1 VSLLKTLFLAA
12 RPKTLTAGLSPVLI
26 GTSLAWSQAEDQN
39 KGFDF
44 IFTALITL
52 FTALLIQVLTNYV
65 NDLWDYKKGS
75 DTEIRIGPARAL
87 ASGRISQYTMERCI
101 YVLTLIILLC
111 GIYLVIKGGVP
122 ILIIGIL
129 SIIGAYAYTAG
140 PYPLAHNGLGETFVL
155 LFFGPI
161 AVMGTE
167 YLLLQENSLASFIFG
182 ISAGCL
188 ATVILVINNMRD
200 IQEDQITGKRTL
212 AARFG
217 KNFAL
222 NEILLLYSVPFILCL
237 CLAITD
243 DKYSNLVFL
252 ILLIPFPY
260 MTIRKLYKISKGE
273 DFNILLAQSGA
284 FLLIFSLILSFSI
297 LI

>member
-1 VSLLKTLFLAA
+1 VSLLKILFFAA
-12 RPKTLTAGLSPVLI
+12 RPKTLAAGLSPVLI
-26 GTSLAWSQAEDQN
+26 GVSLAWSEVVDKE

-44 IFTALITL
+44 FFISLITL
-52 FTALLIQVLTNYV
+52 LTALLIQILTNYV

-75 DTEIRIGPARAL
+75 DTKIRMGPERAL
-87 ASGRISQYTMERCI
+87 ASGRISQNTMERCI
-101 YVLTLIILLC
+101 YVLTLIILLL
-111 GIYLVIKGGVP
+111 GVYLVMKGGVP

-140 PYPLAHNGLGETFVL
+140 PYPLAHNGLGEFFVL
-155 LFFGPI
+155 IFFGPI

-167 YLLLQENSLASFIFG
+167 YLLIQENSLASFIFG

-222 NEILLLYSVPFILCL
+222 NEITILYSIPFILCL
-237 CLAITD
+237 CLVIINDA
-243 DKYSNLVFL
+243 YSKLAYLIFL
-252 ILLIPFPY
+252 LPFPY
-260 MTIRKLYKISKGE
+260 MTVQKLFKTSKGE
-273 DFNILLAQSGA
+273 DFNSLLAQSGA
-284 FLLIFSLILSFSI
+284 FLLFFSLILCLSI